1 MYVCLVGWT
10 SELSISKNNVN
21 MWFEKN
27 SDKKDCVFCGQ
38 LFCEYPNNHIEVHFI
53 ATMNVHQKYVSQYIH
68 STNY

>member
-27 SDKKDCVFCGQ
+27 SDKKDSGQFFCG
-38 LFCEYPNNHIEVHFI
+38 YSNNHIEVHFI
-53 ATMNVHQKYVSQYIH
+53 AKMNVQ
-68 STNY
+68 